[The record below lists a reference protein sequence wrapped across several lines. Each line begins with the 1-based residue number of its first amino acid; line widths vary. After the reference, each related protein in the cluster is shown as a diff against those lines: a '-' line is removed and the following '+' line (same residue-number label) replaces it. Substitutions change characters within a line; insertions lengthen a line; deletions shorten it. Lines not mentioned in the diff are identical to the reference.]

1 MYDINQI
8 LLRTKLLLPFFFF
21 SLLLSCWVYLCYAVL
36 CCYHCCKFIW
46 ALTFTADLANIL
58 YSAMNCKHFFSDRSI
73 MTSVINSSLQTVSL
87 LLSCSLYQFYY
98 AQNMMLVIL
107 HLSELSQDSQ
117 WVLQQTASIYLVLL
131 HLFLIYTVV
140 SGNQVLGVAKWT
152 ETTHKLPFLSI

>member
-8 LLRTKLLLPFFFF
+8 LLRTKLLLPFFFL
-21 SLLLSCWVYLCYAVL
+21 SPTLLLGVFML
-36 CCYHCCKFIW
+36 CCVVLLPCCKFIW
-46 ALTFTADLANIL
+46 APTFTADLANIL

-73 MTSVINSSLQTVSL
+73 MTSVINSSLQTISL

-117 WVLQQTASIYLVLL
+117 WVPQQTVSIYLVLL

-140 SGNQVLGVAKWT
+140 SGNQVLGVAKWA
-152 ETTHKLPFLSI
+152 ETTRKRPFLSI